1 MADQAVTLATAS
13 SASNGILIERLSAEQ
28 TRQTGFTHRW
38 RIPHDVLND
47 ATWTGQGD
55 TVTVTLG
62 STPTKF
68 LVDKAL
74 VNVRTAFAT
83 TGTLTIQV
91 GTDGDPDNFVDA
103 QDAKTAATLAGAA
116 GAIPVTEA
124 GSYAVASDVLVAR
137 FTTQGSTGAPAD
149 ITAGSLDILLAVR
162 DLADVLN

>member
-1 MADQAVTLATAS
+1 MADQAVTLPTAS
-13 SASNGILIERLSAEQ
+13 SASNGVRIDVLPAEV
-28 TRQTGFTHRW
+28 TRQTGFTHRF
-38 RIPHDVLND
+38 RVPFDILND

-68 LVDKAL
+68 LVDKAA
-74 VNVRTAFAT
+74 VNISTAFAT

-103 QDAKTAATLAGAA
+103 QDAKTAAVLAGAA

-124 GSYAVASDVLVAR
+124 GSYGIASDVLVAR

-149 ITAGSLDILLAVR
+149 ITAGVAEVFLSVKDLGDLL
-162 DLADVLN
+162 

>member
-1 MADQAVTLATAS
+1 MADQAVTLSTAT
-13 SASNGILIERLSAEQ
+13 SASNGIRIDVLPAEV
-28 TRQTGFTHRW
+28 TRQTGFTHRY
-38 RIPHDVLND
+38 RIPFDVLNN
-47 ATWTGQGD
+47 AAWTGQGD

-74 VNVRTAFAT
+74 VNISTAFAT

-116 GAIPVTEA
+116 GALPVTEA
-124 GSYAVASDVLVAR
+124 GSYGVARDVLVAR

-149 ITAGSLDILLAVR
+149 ITAGVAEVFLSVK
-162 DLADVLN
+162 DLSDLV